1 MISAARDIT
10 PPLIWRFAG
19 RLVAKIR
26 PAPPKHNPM
35 VKDPFLELAL
45 RSIVPGWLHQGNV
58 ELFDYCF
65 ANLPSG
71 APVVE
76 IGSFAGLS
84 LITIIHLLKRHGR
97 SNPVFSVDEWTWPNP
112 NRADVFRADTVSLE
126 EHRHLVIESFRR
138 NVSLYSRSKLPYHIV
153 AKSDRFFA
161 EWAAGNST
169 TDFFSREVVLGGPI
183 SFAYIDGDHSYE
195 QSLRDFQNIDRYL
208 EVGGFVVFDDSMDES
223 PWQCART
230 AREAA
235 KRSDYRF
242 VDKRP
247 NYCLQ
252 KIRDGTL
259 GAFAERKA
267 IVP

>member
-1 MISAARDIT
+1 MISAARDMARDIT

-84 LITIIHLLKRHGR
+84 LITIIHLLERHGR

-126 EHRHLVIESFRR
+126 EPRHLVIETFRR
-138 NVSLYSRSKLPYHIV
+138 NVSYI
-153 AKSDRFFA
+153 A
-161 EWAAGNST
+161 EANCLITSW
-169 TDFFSREVVLGGPI
+169 
-183 SFAYIDGDHSYE
+183 
-195 QSLRDFQNIDRYL
+195 QSLTGFSPSGRPAIPLQISSPEKSCAEVQSHLLILTATIVTSSRLGTFRY
-208 EVGGFVVFDDSMDES
+208 
-223 PWQCART
+223 
-230 AREAA
+230 
-235 KRSDYRF
+235 
-242 VDKRP
+242 
-247 NYCLQ
+247 
-252 KIRDGTL
+252 
-259 GAFAERKA
+259 
-267 IVP
+267 